1 MKFVI
6 NSYNCIKIDKKLIIA
21 DLSLFEKG
29 IIEMNEIITVN
40 SEKCVG
46 CNACIRSC
54 PAPEANITKILDD
67 GRSVTTVNP
76 DRCIACGE
84 CVRNCLHG
92 ARDYI
97 DDTAEV
103 MKAINKKEKLIVL
116 ATPSIKTV
124 FPKKWKNIL
133 NWFRKQG
140 CMVYDVSFGA
150 DICTWAH
157 VRALQK
163 GMVGNIIT
171 QPCAAIVKYIETY
184 QPSILK
190 NLSPIQS
197 PIICTAI
204 YIKHYLKLTNRIAV
218 LSPCVAKK
226 NEFSETMFVDFN
238 VTFRKMTEHFNA
250 NNIRILI
257 DDDDDLAYNF
267 DGEQGQMGAIYPKPG
282 GLRDNLW
289 LHDPDIDIIN
299 SEGVH
304 KVYPELDMYAKLN
317 DGKKP
322 KVFDVLSCEFGC
334 NVGAGASSQRTLF
347 DIMQTMNDVEK
358 EASGRRKIKG
368 GFFRASEDKILKRFD
383 DELVLEDFVRKYKQL
398 KPSYEPTLE
407 ELEPIF
413 HSIGKYTD
421 ADKNFN
427 CHACGYS
434 SCKAMATAIY
444 RGINV
449 PENCI
454 VHAKSVLR
462 SQQSSITRQN
472 EKINQL
478 CTDVENIAR
487 SMKEISKATNTTDNR
502 KNDVH
507 DLLNNVIEFCNST
520 QTMDKAGLT
529 SLVEILENA
538 ATAFDDLNDN
548 VKNTAENT
556 ENVNQAVSD
565 IRLIVTDIKAVLH
578 GESVYN

>member
-1 MKFVI
+1 M
-6 NSYNCIKIDKKLIIA
+6 S
-21 DLSLFEKG
+21 
-29 IIEMNEIITVN
+29 EIITVN

-54 PAPEANITKILDD
+54 PAPEANITKMLDD
-67 GRSVTTVNP
+67 GRFVTTVNSE
-76 DRCIACGE
+76 RCIACGE
-84 CVRNCLHG
+84 CVRSCLHG

-103 MKAINKKEKLIVL
+103 MDAINKKERLIIL

-124 FPKKWKNIL
+124 FPQKWKNIL

-140 CMVYDVSFGA
+140 CMVFDVSFGA

-157 VRALQK
+157 IRAIQN
-163 GMVGNIIT
+163 GVVENIIT

-197 PIICTAI
+197 PILCTAI
-204 YIKHYLKLTNRIAV
+204 YIKRYLRLTNRIAV

-226 NEFSETMFVDFN
+226 NEFTETMFVDFN
-238 VTFRKMTEHFNA
+238 VTFQKMMEYFNE
-250 NNIRILI
+250 NDIRILI
-257 DDDDDLAYNF
+257 DNNDDLAYNF

-282 GLRDNLW
+282 GLRDNLL
-289 LHDPDIDIIN
+289 LHDPDIDIVN

-304 KVYPELDMYAKLN
+304 KVYPELDMYAKLTESN
-317 DGKKP
+317 KP

-334 NVGAGASSQRTLF
+334 NVGAGASSQRSLF
-347 DIMQTMNDVEK
+347 EIMQTMNNVEK

-383 DELVLEDFVRKYKQL
+383 EELMLEDFIRKYRQFE
-398 KPSYEPTLE
+398 PSYEPTLE
-407 ELEPIF
+407 ELEPVF
-413 HSIGKYTD
+413 HSIGKYTE

-454 VHAKSVLR
+454 LHAKSVLR
-462 SQQSSITRQN
+462 SQQSSIIKQN
-472 EKINQL
+472 EKIDKL
-478 CTDVENIAR
+478 SADVEDIAR
-487 SMKEISKATNTTDNR
+487 SINEITEATNATDNR

-520 QTMDKAGLT
+520 QTMDKDGLT

-538 ATAFDDLNDN
+538 DAAFDDLNDN
-548 VKNTAENT
+548 VKNTTENT
-556 ENVNQAVSD
+556 EAVNQTISD
-565 IRLIVTDIKAVLH
+565 IRLIVTDINAVLQ
-578 GESVYN
+578 GAETNKES

>member
-1 MKFVI
+1 M
-6 NSYNCIKIDKKLIIA
+6 S
-21 DLSLFEKG
+21 
-29 IIEMNEIITVN
+29 EIITVN

-54 PAPEANITKILDD
+54 PAPEANITKMLDD
-67 GRSVTTVNP
+67 GRFVTTVNSE
-76 DRCIACGE
+76 RCIACGE
-84 CVRNCLHG
+84 CVRSCLHG

-103 MKAINKKEKLIVL
+103 MDAINKKERLIIL

-124 FPKKWKNIL
+124 FPQKWKNIL

-140 CMVYDVSFGA
+140 CMVFDVSFGA

-157 VRALQK
+157 IRAIQN
-163 GMVGNIIT
+163 GVVENIIT

-197 PIICTAI
+197 PILCTAI
-204 YIKHYLKLTNRIAV
+204 YIKRYLRLTNRIAV

-226 NEFSETMFVDFN
+226 NEFTETMFVDFN
-238 VTFRKMTEHFNA
+238 VTFQKMMEYFNE
-250 NNIRILI
+250 NDIRILI
-257 DDDDDLAYNF
+257 DNNDDLAYNF

-282 GLRDNLW
+282 GLRDNLL
-289 LHDPDIDIIN
+289 LHDPDIDIVN

-304 KVYPELDMYAKLN
+304 KVYPELDMYAKLTESN
-317 DGKKP
+317 KP

-334 NVGAGASSQRTLF
+334 NVGAGASSQRSLF
-347 DIMQTMNDVEK
+347 EIMQTMNNVEK

-383 DELVLEDFVRKYKQL
+383 EELMLEDFVRKYRQFE
-398 KPSYEPTLE
+398 PSYEPTLE
-407 ELEPIF
+407 ELEPVF
-413 HSIGKYTD
+413 HSIGKYTE

-454 VHAKSVLR
+454 LHAKSVLR
-462 SQQSSITRQN
+462 SQQSSIIKQN
-472 EKINQL
+472 EKIDKL
-478 CTDVENIAR
+478 SADVEDIAR
-487 SMKEISKATNTTDNR
+487 SINEITEATNATDNR

-520 QTMDKAGLT
+520 QTMDKDGLT

-538 ATAFDDLNDN
+538 DAAFDDLNDN
-548 VKNTAENT
+548 VKNTTENT
-556 ENVNQAVSD
+556 EAVNQTISD
-565 IRLIVTDIKAVLH
+565 IRLIVTDINAVMQ
-578 GESVYN
+578 GAETNKES

>member
-1 MKFVI
+1 M
-6 NSYNCIKIDKKLIIA
+6 S
-21 DLSLFEKG
+21 
-29 IIEMNEIITVN
+29 EIITVN

-54 PAPEANITKILDD
+54 PAPEANITKMLDD
-67 GRSVTTVNP
+67 GRFVTTVNSE
-76 DRCIACGE
+76 RCIACGE
-84 CVRNCLHG
+84 CVRSCLHG

-103 MKAINKKEKLIVL
+103 MDAINKKERLIIL

-124 FPKKWKNIL
+124 FPQKWKNIL

-140 CMVYDVSFGA
+140 CMVFDVSFGA

-157 VRALQK
+157 IRAIQN
-163 GMVGNIIT
+163 GVVENIIT

-197 PIICTAI
+197 PILCTAI
-204 YIKHYLKLTNRIAV
+204 YIKRYLRLTNRIAV

-226 NEFSETMFVDFN
+226 NEFTETMFVDFN
-238 VTFRKMTEHFNA
+238 VTFQKMMEYFNE
-250 NNIRILI
+250 NDIRILI
-257 DDDDDLAYNF
+257 DNNDDLAYNF

-282 GLRDNLW
+282 GLRDNLL
-289 LHDPDIDIIN
+289 LHDPDIDIVN

-304 KVYPELDMYAKLN
+304 KVYPELDMYAKLTESN
-317 DGKKP
+317 KP

-334 NVGAGASSQRTLF
+334 NVGAGASSQRSLF
-347 DIMQTMNDVEK
+347 EIMQTMNNVEK

-368 GFFRASEDKILKRFD
+368 GLFRASEDKILKRFD
-383 DELVLEDFVRKYKQL
+383 EELMLEDFVRKYRQFE
-398 KPSYEPTLE
+398 PSYEPTLE
-407 ELEPIF
+407 ELEPVF
-413 HSIGKYTD
+413 HSIGKYTE

-454 VHAKSVLR
+454 LHAKSVLR
-462 SQQSSITRQN
+462 SQQSSIIKQN
-472 EKINQL
+472 EKIDKL
-478 CTDVENIAR
+478 SADVEDIAR
-487 SMKEISKATNTTDNR
+487 SINEITEATNATDNR

-520 QTMDKAGLT
+520 QTMDKDGLT

-538 ATAFDDLNDN
+538 DAAFDDLNDN
-548 VKNTAENT
+548 VKNTTENT
-556 ENVNQAVSD
+556 EAVNQTISD
-565 IRLIVTDIKAVLH
+565 IRLIVTDINAVLQ
-578 GESVYN
+578 GAETNKES

>member
-1 MKFVI
+1 M
-6 NSYNCIKIDKKLIIA
+6 S
-21 DLSLFEKG
+21 
-29 IIEMNEIITVN
+29 EIITVN

-54 PAPEANITKILDD
+54 PAPEANITKMLDD
-67 GRSVTTVNP
+67 GRFVTTVNSE
-76 DRCIACGE
+76 RCIACGE
-84 CVRNCLHG
+84 CVRSCLHG

-103 MKAINKKEKLIVL
+103 MDAINKKERLIIL

-124 FPKKWKNIL
+124 FPQKWKNIL

-140 CMVYDVSFGA
+140 CMVFDVSFGA

-157 VRALQK
+157 IRAIQN
-163 GMVGNIIT
+163 GVVENIIT

-197 PIICTAI
+197 PILCTAI
-204 YIKHYLKLTNRIAV
+204 YIKRYLRLTNRIAV

-226 NEFSETMFVDFN
+226 NEFTETMFVDFN
-238 VTFRKMTEHFNA
+238 VTFQKMMEYFNE
-250 NNIRILI
+250 NDIRILI
-257 DDDDDLAYNF
+257 DNNDDLAYNF

-282 GLRDNLW
+282 GLRDNLL
-289 LHDPDIDIIN
+289 LHDPDIDIVN
-299 SEGVH
+299 SDGVH
-304 KVYPELDMYAKLN
+304 KVYPELDMYAKLTESN
-317 DGKKP
+317 KP

-334 NVGAGASSQRTLF
+334 NVGAGASSQRSLF
-347 DIMQTMNDVEK
+347 EIMQTMNNVEK

-383 DELVLEDFVRKYKQL
+383 EELMLEDFVRKYRQFE
-398 KPSYEPTLE
+398 PSYEPTLE
-407 ELEPIF
+407 ELEPVF
-413 HSIGKYTD
+413 HSIGKYTE

-454 VHAKSVLR
+454 LHAKSVLR
-462 SQQSSITRQN
+462 SQQSSIIKQN
-472 EKINQL
+472 EKIDKL
-478 CTDVENIAR
+478 SADVEDIAR
-487 SMKEISKATNTTDNR
+487 SINEITEATNATDNR

-520 QTMDKAGLT
+520 QTMDKDGLT

-538 ATAFDDLNDN
+538 DAAFDDLNDN
-548 VKNTAENT
+548 VKNTTENT
-556 ENVNQAVSD
+556 EAVNQTISD
-565 IRLIVTDIKAVLH
+565 IRLIVTDINAVLQ
-578 GESVYN
+578 GAETNKES

>member
-1 MKFVI
+1 M
-6 NSYNCIKIDKKLIIA
+6 S
-21 DLSLFEKG
+21 
-29 IIEMNEIITVN
+29 EIITVN
-40 SEKCVG
+40 SKKCVG

-54 PAPEANITKILDD
+54 PAPEANITTMLED
-67 GRSVTTVNP
+67 GRFVTTVNSE
-76 DRCIACGE
+76 RCIACGE
-84 CVRNCLHG
+84 CVRSCLHG

-103 MKAINKKEKLIVL
+103 MDAIKKKEKLIVL

-133 NWFRKQG
+133 NWFRNQG

-157 VRALQK
+157 IRALQK
-163 GMVGNIIT
+163 GIVGNIIT

-197 PIICTAI
+197 PILCTAI
-204 YIKHYLKLTNRIAV
+204 YIRRYLRMTNRIAV

-226 NEFSETMFVDFN
+226 NEFTETMFVDFN
-238 VTFRKMTEHFNA
+238 VTFQKMMDYFNE
-250 NNIRILI
+250 NDIRILI
-257 DDDDDLAYNF
+257 DNNDDLAYNF

-282 GLRDNLW
+282 GLRDNLL
-289 LHDPDIDIIN
+289 LHDPEIDIVN

-304 KVYPELDMYAKLN
+304 KVYPELDMYVKLAESQ
-317 DGKKP
+317 KP

-334 NVGAGASSQRTLF
+334 NVGAGAGSQRTLF
-347 DIMQTMNDVEK
+347 DIMQTMNNVEK

-383 DELVLEDFVRKYKQL
+383 EELMLEDFIRKYRQFE
-398 KPSYEPTLE
+398 PSYEPSLE
-407 ELEPIF
+407 ELEPVF
-413 HSIGKYTD
+413 HSIGKYTE

-454 VHAKSVLR
+454 LHVLK
-462 SQQSSITRQN
+462 SQQSSIIKQN
-472 EKINQL
+472 EKIDQL
-478 CTDVENIAR
+478 CADVDDIAR
-487 SMKEISKATNTTDNR
+487 SMNEISEATNATDNR

-507 DLLNNVIEFCNST
+507 DLLNNVIEFCNNT
-520 QTMDKAGLT
+520 QTMDKEGLT
-529 SLVEILENA
+529 SLVEILGNA
-538 ATAFDDLNDN
+538 DAAFDDLNDN
-548 VKNTAENT
+548 VKNTTENT
-556 ENVNQAVSD
+556 EAVNQNISD
-565 IRLIVTDIKAVLH
+565 IRLIVTDINAVLQ
-578 GESVYN
+578 GTEVNKES

>member
-1 MKFVI
+1 M
-6 NSYNCIKIDKKLIIA
+6 S
-21 DLSLFEKG
+21 
-29 IIEMNEIITVN
+29 EIITVN
-40 SEKCVG
+40 SKKCVG

-54 PAPEANITKILDD
+54 PAPEANITTMLED
-67 GRSVTTVNP
+67 GRFVTTVNSE
-76 DRCIACGE
+76 RCIACGE
-84 CVRNCLHG
+84 CVRSCLHG

-103 MKAINKKEKLIVL
+103 MDAIKKKEKLIVL

-133 NWFRKQG
+133 NWFRNQG

-157 VRALQK
+157 IRALQK
-163 GMVGNIIT
+163 GIVGNIIT

-197 PIICTAI
+197 PILCTAI
-204 YIKHYLKLTNRIAV
+204 YIRRYLRMTNRIAV

-226 NEFSETMFVDFN
+226 NEFTETMFVDFN
-238 VTFRKMTEHFNA
+238 VTFQKMMDYFNE
-250 NNIRILI
+250 NDIRILI
-257 DDDDDLAYNF
+257 DNNDDLAYNF

-282 GLRDNLW
+282 GLRDNLL
-289 LHDPDIDIIN
+289 LHDPEIDIVN

-304 KVYPELDMYAKLN
+304 KVYPELDMYVKLAESQ
-317 DGKKP
+317 KP

-334 NVGAGASSQRTLF
+334 NVGAGAGSQRTLF
-347 DIMQTMNDVEK
+347 DIMQTMNNVEK

-383 DELVLEDFVRKYKQL
+383 EELMLEDFIRKYRQFE
-398 KPSYEPTLE
+398 PSYEPSLE
-407 ELEPIF
+407 ELEPVF
-413 HSIGKYTD
+413 HSIGKYTE

-454 VHAKSVLR
+454 LHAKSVLK
-462 SQQSSITRQN
+462 SQQSSIIKQN
-472 EKINQL
+472 EKIDQL
-478 CTDVENIAR
+478 CADVDDIAR
-487 SMKEISKATNTTDNR
+487 SMNEISEATNATDNR

-507 DLLNNVIEFCNST
+507 DLLNNVIEFCNNT
-520 QTMDKAGLT
+520 QTMDKEGLT
-529 SLVEILENA
+529 SLVQILENA
-538 ATAFDDLNDN
+538 DAAFDDLNDN
-548 VKNTAENT
+548 VKNTTENT
-556 ENVNQAVSD
+556 EAVNQNISD
-565 IRLIVTDIKAVLH
+565 IRLIVTDINAVLQ
-578 GESVYN
+578 GTEVNKES

>member
-1 MKFVI
+1 M
-6 NSYNCIKIDKKLIIA
+6 S
-21 DLSLFEKG
+21 
-29 IIEMNEIITVN
+29 EIITVN

-54 PAPEANITKILDD
+54 PAPEANITKMLDD
-67 GRSVTTVNP
+67 GRFVTTVNSE
-76 DRCIACGE
+76 RCIACGE
-84 CVRNCLHG
+84 CVRSCLHG

-103 MKAINKKEKLIVL
+103 MDAINKKERLIIL

-124 FPKKWKNIL
+124 FPQKWKNIL

-140 CMVYDVSFGA
+140 CMVFDVSFGA

-157 VRALQK
+157 IRAIQN
-163 GMVGNIIT
+163 GVVENIIT

-197 PIICTAI
+197 PILCTAI
-204 YIKHYLKLTNRIAV
+204 YIKRYLRLTNRIAV

-226 NEFSETMFVDFN
+226 NEFTETMFVDFN
-238 VTFRKMTEHFNA
+238 VTFQKMMEYFNE
-250 NNIRILI
+250 NDIRILI
-257 DDDDDLAYNF
+257 DNSDDLAYNF

-282 GLRDNLW
+282 GLRDNLL
-289 LHDPDIDIIN
+289 LHDPDIDIVN

-304 KVYPELDMYAKLN
+304 KVYPELDMYAKLTESN
-317 DGKKP
+317 KP
-322 KVFDVLSCEFGC
+322 KVFDALSCEFGC
-334 NVGAGASSQRTLF
+334 NVGAGASSQRSLF
-347 DIMQTMNDVEK
+347 EIMQTMNNVEK

-383 DELVLEDFVRKYKQL
+383 EELMLEDFVRKYRQFE
-398 KPSYEPTLE
+398 PSYEPTLE
-407 ELEPIF
+407 EIEPVF
-413 HSIGKYTD
+413 HSIGKYTE

-454 VHAKSVLR
+454 LHAKSVLR
-462 SQQSSITRQN
+462 SQQSSIIKQN
-472 EKINQL
+472 EKIDKL
-478 CTDVENIAR
+478 SADVEDIAR
-487 SMKEISKATNTTDNR
+487 SINEITEATNATDNR

-520 QTMDKAGLT
+520 QTMDKDGLT

-538 ATAFDDLNDN
+538 DAAFDDLNDN
-548 VKNTAENT
+548 VKNTTENT
-556 ENVNQAVSD
+556 EAVNQTISD
-565 IRLIVTDIKAVLH
+565 IRLIVTDINAVLQ
-578 GESVYN
+578 GAETNKES

>member
-1 MKFVI
+1 M
-6 NSYNCIKIDKKLIIA
+6 S
-21 DLSLFEKG
+21 
-29 IIEMNEIITVN
+29 EIITVN

-54 PAPEANITKILDD
+54 PAPEANITKMLDD
-67 GRSVTTVNP
+67 GRFVTTVNSE
-76 DRCIACGE
+76 RCIACGE
-84 CVRNCLHG
+84 CVRSCLHG

-103 MKAINKKEKLIVL
+103 MDAINKKERLIIL

-124 FPKKWKNIL
+124 FPQKWKNIL

-140 CMVYDVSFGA
+140 CMVFDVSFGA

-157 VRALQK
+157 IRAIQN
-163 GMVGNIIT
+163 GVVENIIT

-197 PIICTAI
+197 PILCTAI
-204 YIKHYLKLTNRIAV
+204 YIKRYIRLTNRIAV

-226 NEFSETMFVDFN
+226 NEFTETMFVDFN
-238 VTFRKMTEHFNA
+238 VTFQKMMEYFNE
-250 NNIRILI
+250 NDIRILI
-257 DDDDDLAYNF
+257 DNNDDLAYNF

-282 GLRDNLW
+282 GLRDNLL
-289 LHDPDIDIIN
+289 LHDPDIDIVN

-304 KVYPELDMYAKLN
+304 KVYPELDMYAKLTESN
-317 DGKKP
+317 KP

-334 NVGAGASSQRTLF
+334 NVGAGASSQRSLF
-347 DIMQTMNDVEK
+347 EIMQTMNNVEK

-383 DELVLEDFVRKYKQL
+383 EELMLEDFVRKYRQFE
-398 KPSYEPTLE
+398 PSYEPTLE
-407 ELEPIF
+407 ELEPVF
-413 HSIGKYTD
+413 HSIGKYTE

-454 VHAKSVLR
+454 LHAKSVLR
-462 SQQSSITRQN
+462 SQQSSIIKQN
-472 EKINQL
+472 EKIDKL
-478 CTDVENIAR
+478 SADVEDIAR
-487 SMKEISKATNTTDNR
+487 SINEITEATNATDNR

-520 QTMDKAGLT
+520 QTMDKDGLT

-538 ATAFDDLNDN
+538 DAAFDDLNDN
-548 VKNTAENT
+548 VKNTTENT
-556 ENVNQAVSD
+556 EAVNQTISD
-565 IRLIVTDIKAVLH
+565 IRLIVTDINAVLQ
-578 GESVYN
+578 GAETNKES

>member
-1 MKFVI
+1 M
-6 NSYNCIKIDKKLIIA
+6 S
-21 DLSLFEKG
+21 
-29 IIEMNEIITVN
+29 EIITVN

-54 PAPEANITKILDD
+54 PAPEANITKMLDD
-67 GRSVTTVNP
+67 GRFVTTVNSE
-76 DRCIACGE
+76 RCIACGE
-84 CVRNCLHG
+84 CVRSCLHG

-103 MKAINKKEKLIVL
+103 MDAINKKERLIIL

-124 FPKKWKNIL
+124 FPQKWKNIL

-140 CMVYDVSFGA
+140 CMVFDVSFGA

-157 VRALQK
+157 IRAIQN
-163 GMVGNIIT
+163 GVVENIIT

-197 PIICTAI
+197 PILCTAI
-204 YIKHYLKLTNRIAV
+204 YIKRYLRLTNRIAV

-226 NEFSETMFVDFN
+226 NEFTETMFVDFN
-238 VTFRKMTEHFNA
+238 VTFQKMMEYFNE
-250 NNIRILI
+250 NDIRILI
-257 DDDDDLAYNF
+257 DNSDDLAYNF

-282 GLRDNLW
+282 GLRDNLL
-289 LHDPDIDIIN
+289 LHDPDIDIVN

-304 KVYPELDMYAKLN
+304 KVYPELDMYAKLTESN
-317 DGKKP
+317 KP

-334 NVGAGASSQRTLF
+334 NVGAGASSQRSLF
-347 DIMQTMNDVEK
+347 EIMQTMNNVEK

-383 DELVLEDFVRKYKQL
+383 EELMLEDFVRKYRQFE
-398 KPSYEPTLE
+398 PSYEPTLE
-407 ELEPIF
+407 EIEPVF
-413 HSIGKYTD
+413 HSIGKYTE

-454 VHAKSVLR
+454 LHAKSVLR
-462 SQQSSITRQN
+462 SQQSSIIKQN
-472 EKINQL
+472 EKIDKL
-478 CTDVENIAR
+478 SADVEDIAR
-487 SMKEISKATNTTDNR
+487 SINEITEATNATDNR

-520 QTMDKAGLT
+520 QTMDKDGLT

-538 ATAFDDLNDN
+538 DAAFDDLNDN
-548 VKNTAENT
+548 VKNTTENT
-556 ENVNQAVSD
+556 EAVNQTISD
-565 IRLIVTDIKAVLH
+565 IRLIVTDINAVLQ
-578 GESVYN
+578 GAETNKES

>member
-1 MKFVI
+1 M
-6 NSYNCIKIDKKLIIA
+6 S
-21 DLSLFEKG
+21 
-29 IIEMNEIITVN
+29 EIITVN

-54 PAPEANITKILDD
+54 PAPEANITKMLED
-67 GRSVTTVNP
+67 GRFVTTVNSE
-76 DRCIACGE
+76 RCIACGE
-84 CVRNCLHG
+84 CVRSCLHG

-103 MKAINKKEKLIVL
+103 MDAINKKERLIIL

-124 FPKKWKNIL
+124 FPQKWKNIL

-140 CMVYDVSFGA
+140 CMVFDVSFGA

-157 VRALQK
+157 IRAIQN
-163 GMVGNIIT
+163 GVVENIIT

-197 PIICTAI
+197 PILCTAI
-204 YIKHYLKLTNRIAV
+204 YIKRYLRLTNRIAV

-226 NEFSETMFVDFN
+226 NEFTETMFVDFN
-238 VTFRKMTEHFNA
+238 VTFQKMMEYFNE
-250 NNIRILI
+250 NDIRILI
-257 DDDDDLAYNF
+257 DNNDDLAYNF

-282 GLRDNLW
+282 GLRDNLL
-289 LHDPDIDIIN
+289 LHDPDIDIVN

-304 KVYPELDMYAKLN
+304 KVYPELDMYAKLTESN
-317 DGKKP
+317 KP

-334 NVGAGASSQRTLF
+334 NVGAGASSQRSLF
-347 DIMQTMNDVEK
+347 EIMQTMNNVEK

-383 DELVLEDFVRKYKQL
+383 EELMLEDFVRKYRQFE
-398 KPSYEPTLE
+398 PSYEPTLE
-407 ELEPIF
+407 ELEPVF

-434 SCKAMATAIY
+434 SCKSMATAIY

-462 SQQSSITRQN
+462 SQQSSIIKQN
-472 EKINQL
+472 EKIDKL
-478 CTDVENIAR
+478 SADVEDIAR
-487 SMKEISKATNTTDNR
+487 SINEITEATNATDNR

-520 QTMDKAGLT
+520 QTMDKEGLA
-529 SLVEILENA
+529 SLVEVLENA
-538 ATAFDDLNDN
+538 AIAFDELNDN
-548 VKNTAENT
+548 VKNTTENT
-556 ENVNQAVSD
+556 EAVNQTISD
-565 IRLIVTDIKAVLH
+565 IRLIVTDINAVLQ
-578 GESVYN
+578 GAETNKES

>member
-1 MKFVI
+1 M
-6 NSYNCIKIDKKLIIA
+6 S
-21 DLSLFEKG
+21 
-29 IIEMNEIITVN
+29 EIITVN

-54 PAPEANITKILDD
+54 PAPEANITKMLDD
-67 GRSVTTVNP
+67 GRFVTTVNSE
-76 DRCIACGE
+76 RCIACGE
-84 CVRNCLHG
+84 CVRSCLHG

-103 MKAINKKEKLIVL
+103 MDAINKKERLIIL

-124 FPKKWKNIL
+124 FPQKWKNIL

-140 CMVYDVSFGA
+140 CMVFDVSFGA

-157 VRALQK
+157 IRAIQN
-163 GMVGNIIT
+163 GVVENIIT

-197 PIICTAI
+197 PILCTAI
-204 YIKHYLKLTNRIAV
+204 YMKRYLRLTNRIAV

-226 NEFSETMFVDFN
+226 NEFTETMFVDFN
-238 VTFRKMTEHFNA
+238 VTFQKMMEYFNE
-250 NNIRILI
+250 NDIRILI
-257 DDDDDLAYNF
+257 DNNDDLAYNF

-282 GLRDNLW
+282 GLRDNLL
-289 LHDPDIDIIN
+289 LHDPDIDIVN

-304 KVYPELDMYAKLN
+304 KVYPELDMYAKLTESN
-317 DGKKP
+317 KP

-334 NVGAGASSQRTLF
+334 NVGAGASSQRSLF
-347 DIMQTMNDVEK
+347 EIMQTMNNVEK

-383 DELVLEDFVRKYKQL
+383 EELMLEDFVRKYRQFE
-398 KPSYEPTLE
+398 PSYEPTLE
-407 ELEPIF
+407 ELEPVF
-413 HSIGKYTD
+413 HSIGKYTE

-454 VHAKSVLR
+454 LHAKSVLR
-462 SQQSSITRQN
+462 SQQSSIIKQN
-472 EKINQL
+472 EKIDKL
-478 CTDVENIAR
+478 SADVEDIAR
-487 SMKEISKATNTTDNR
+487 SINEITEATNATDNR

-520 QTMDKAGLT
+520 QTMDKDGLT

-538 ATAFDDLNDN
+538 DAAFDDLNDN
-548 VKNTAENT
+548 VKNTTENT
-556 ENVNQAVSD
+556 EAVNQTISD
-565 IRLIVTDIKAVLH
+565 IRLIVTDINAVLQ
-578 GESVYN
+578 GAETNKES

>member
-1 MKFVI
+1 M
-6 NSYNCIKIDKKLIIA
+6 S
-21 DLSLFEKG
+21 
-29 IIEMNEIITVN
+29 EIITVN

-54 PAPEANITKILDD
+54 PAPEANITKMLDD
-67 GRSVTTVNP
+67 GRFVTTVNSE
-76 DRCIACGE
+76 RCIACGE
-84 CVRNCLHG
+84 CVRSCLHG

-103 MKAINKKEKLIVL
+103 MDAINKKERLIIL

-124 FPKKWKNIL
+124 FPQKWKNIL

-140 CMVYDVSFGA
+140 CMVFDVSFGA

-157 VRALQK
+157 IRAIQN
-163 GMVGNIIT
+163 GVVENIIT

-197 PIICTAI
+197 PILCTAI
-204 YIKHYLKLTNRIAV
+204 YIKRYLRLTNRIAV

-226 NEFSETMFVDFN
+226 NEFTETMFVDFN
-238 VTFRKMTEHFNA
+238 VTFQKMMEYFNE
-250 NNIRILI
+250 NDIRILI
-257 DDDDDLAYNF
+257 DNNDDLAYNF

-282 GLRDNLW
+282 GLRDNLL
-289 LHDPDIDIIN
+289 LHDPDIDIVN

-304 KVYPELDMYAKLN
+304 KVYPELDMYAKLTESN
-317 DGKKP
+317 KP

-334 NVGAGASSQRTLF
+334 NVGAGASSQRSLF
-347 DIMQTMNDVEK
+347 EIMQTMNNVEK

-383 DELVLEDFVRKYKQL
+383 EELMLEDFVRKYRQFE
-398 KPSYEPTLE
+398 PSYEPTLE
-407 ELEPIF
+407 ELEPVF
-413 HSIGKYTD
+413 HSIGKYTE

-449 PENCI
+449 HEKCI
-454 VHAKSVLR
+454 LHAKSVLR
-462 SQQSSITRQN
+462 SQQSSIIKQN
-472 EKINQL
+472 EKIDKL
-478 CTDVENIAR
+478 SADVEDIAR
-487 SMKEISKATNTTDNR
+487 SINEITEATNATDNR

-520 QTMDKAGLT
+520 QTMDKDGLT

-538 ATAFDDLNDN
+538 DAAFDDLNDN
-548 VKNTAENT
+548 VKNTTENT
-556 ENVNQAVSD
+556 EAVNQTISD
-565 IRLIVTDIKAVLH
+565 IRLIVTDINAVLQ
-578 GESVYN
+578 GAETNKES

>member
-1 MKFVI
+1 M
-6 NSYNCIKIDKKLIIA
+6 S
-21 DLSLFEKG
+21 
-29 IIEMNEIITVN
+29 EIITVN

-54 PAPEANITKILDD
+54 PAPEANITKMLDD
-67 GRSVTTVNP
+67 GRFVTTVNSE
-76 DRCIACGE
+76 RCIACGE
-84 CVRNCLHG
+84 CVRSCLHG

-103 MKAINKKEKLIVL
+103 MDAINKKERLIIL

-124 FPKKWKNIL
+124 FPQRWKSIL
-133 NWFRKQG
+133 TWFRKQG
-140 CMVYDVSFGA
+140 CMVFDVSFGA

-157 VRALQK
+157 IRAIQN
-163 GMVGNIIT
+163 GVVENIIT

-197 PIICTAI
+197 PILCTAI
-204 YIKHYLKLTNRIAV
+204 YIKRYLRLTNRIAV

-226 NEFSETMFVDFN
+226 NEFTETMFVDFN
-238 VTFRKMTEHFNA
+238 VTFQKMMEYFNE
-250 NNIRILI
+250 NDIRILI
-257 DDDDDLAYNF
+257 DNNDDLAYNF

-282 GLRDNLW
+282 GLRDNLL
-289 LHDPDIDIIN
+289 LHDPDIDIVN

-304 KVYPELDMYAKLN
+304 KVYPELDMYAKLTESN
-317 DGKKP
+317 KP

-334 NVGAGASSQRTLF
+334 NVGAGASSQRSLF
-347 DIMQTMNDVEK
+347 EIMQTMNNVEK

-383 DELVLEDFVRKYKQL
+383 EELMLEDFVRKYRQFE
-398 KPSYEPTLE
+398 PSYEPTLE
-407 ELEPIF
+407 ELEPVF
-413 HSIGKYTD
+413 HSIGKYTE

-454 VHAKSVLR
+454 LHAKSVLR
-462 SQQSSITRQN
+462 SQQSSIIKQN
-472 EKINQL
+472 EKIDKL
-478 CTDVENIAR
+478 SADVEDIAR
-487 SMKEISKATNTTDNR
+487 SINEITEATNATDNR

-520 QTMDKAGLT
+520 QTMDKDGLT

-538 ATAFDDLNDN
+538 DAAFDDLNDN
-548 VKNTAENT
+548 VKNTTENT
-556 ENVNQAVSD
+556 EAVNQTISD
-565 IRLIVTDIKAVLH
+565 IRLIVTDINAVLQ
-578 GESVYN
+578 GAETNKES

>member
-1 MKFVI
+1 M
-6 NSYNCIKIDKKLIIA
+6 S
-21 DLSLFEKG
+21 
-29 IIEMNEIITVN
+29 EIITVN

-54 PAPEANITKILDD
+54 PAPEANITKMLDD
-67 GRSVTTVNP
+67 GRFVTTVNSE
-76 DRCIACGE
+76 RCIACGE
-84 CVRNCLHG
+84 CVRSCLHG

-103 MKAINKKEKLIVL
+103 MDAINKKERLIIL

-124 FPKKWKNIL
+124 FPQKWKNIL

-140 CMVYDVSFGA
+140 CMVFDVSFGA

-157 VRALQK
+157 IRAIQN
-163 GMVGNIIT
+163 GVVENIIT

-197 PIICTAI
+197 PILCTAI
-204 YIKHYLKLTNRIAV
+204 YIKRYLRLTNRIAV

-226 NEFSETMFVDFN
+226 NEFTETMFVDFN
-238 VTFRKMTEHFNA
+238 VTFQKMMEYFNE
-250 NNIRILI
+250 NDIRILI
-257 DDDDDLAYNF
+257 DNNDDLAYNF

-282 GLRDNLW
+282 GLRDNLL
-289 LHDPDIDIIN
+289 LHDPDIDVVN

-304 KVYPELDMYAKLN
+304 KVYPELDMYAKLTESN
-317 DGKKP
+317 KP

-334 NVGAGASSQRTLF
+334 NVGAGASSQRSLF
-347 DIMQTMNDVEK
+347 EIMQTMNNVEK

-383 DELVLEDFVRKYKQL
+383 EELMLEDFVRKYRQFE
-398 KPSYEPTLE
+398 PSYEPTLE
-407 ELEPIF
+407 ELEPVF
-413 HSIGKYTD
+413 HSIGKYTE

-454 VHAKSVLR
+454 LHAKSVLR
-462 SQQSSITRQN
+462 SQQSSIIKQN
-472 EKINQL
+472 EKIDKL
-478 CTDVENIAR
+478 SADVEDIAR
-487 SMKEISKATNTTDNR
+487 SINEITEATNATDNR

-520 QTMDKAGLT
+520 QTMDKDGLT

-538 ATAFDDLNDN
+538 DAAFDDLNDN
-548 VKNTAENT
+548 VKNTTENT
-556 ENVNQAVSD
+556 EAVNQTISD
-565 IRLIVTDIKAVLH
+565 IRLIVTDINAVLQ
-578 GESVYN
+578 GAETNKES

>member
-1 MKFVI
+1 M
-6 NSYNCIKIDKKLIIA
+6 S
-21 DLSLFEKG
+21 
-29 IIEMNEIITVN
+29 EIITVN
-40 SEKCVG
+40 SKKCVG

-54 PAPEANITKILDD
+54 PAPEANITKMLDD
-67 GRSVTTVNP
+67 GRFVTTVNSE
-76 DRCIACGE
+76 RCIACGE
-84 CVRNCLHG
+84 CVRSCLHG

-103 MKAINKKEKLIVL
+103 MDAINKKERLIIL

-124 FPKKWKNIL
+124 FPQKWKNIL

-140 CMVYDVSFGA
+140 CMVFDVSFGA

-157 VRALQK
+157 IRAIQN
-163 GMVGNIIT
+163 GVVENIIT

-197 PIICTAI
+197 PILCTAI
-204 YIKHYLKLTNRIAV
+204 YIKRYLRLTNRIAV

-226 NEFSETMFVDFN
+226 NEFTETMFVDFN
-238 VTFRKMTEHFNA
+238 VTFQKMMEYFNE
-250 NNIRILI
+250 NDIRILI
-257 DDDDDLAYNF
+257 DNNDDLAYNF

-282 GLRDNLW
+282 GLRDNLL
-289 LHDPDIDIIN
+289 LHDPDIDIVN
-299 SEGVH
+299 SDGVH
-304 KVYPELDMYAKLN
+304 KVYPESN
-317 DGKKP
+317 KP

-334 NVGAGASSQRTLF
+334 NVGAGASSQRSLF
-347 DIMQTMNDVEK
+347 EIMQTMNNVEK

-383 DELVLEDFVRKYKQL
+383 EELMLEDFVRKYRQFE
-398 KPSYEPTLE
+398 PSYEPTLE
-407 ELEPIF
+407 ELEPVF
-413 HSIGKYTD
+413 HSIGKYTE

-454 VHAKSVLR
+454 LHAKSVLR
-462 SQQSSITRQN
+462 SQQSSIIKQN
-472 EKINQL
+472 EKIDKL
-478 CTDVENIAR
+478 SADVEDIAR
-487 SMKEISKATNTTDNR
+487 SINEITEATNATDNR

-520 QTMDKAGLT
+520 QTMDKDGLT

-538 ATAFDDLNDN
+538 DAAFDDLNDN
-548 VKNTAENT
+548 VKNTTENT
-556 ENVNQAVSD
+556 EAVNQTISD
-565 IRLIVTDIKAVLH
+565 IRLIVTDINAVLQ
-578 GESVYN
+578 GAETNKES